1 MSRNWKNAVLRARN
15 RIVENWPIKITAL
28 VLAAIVWAAVAAQ
41 EPTTQLIA
49 VDLEVEPP
57 SGRTRTSQLPTVQ
70 VLYSGTAR
78 ELLKLYAQPPVI
90 RKVLPDTISG
100 SSYTIDLEVSDL
112 LVPDDAA
119 VRAQRIEPR
128 SFTIQLDDVVER
140 TVPVAAQ
147 VVIRPDSGYELFGDI
162 GVTPGT
168 VTVYGARA
176 ELNGVDTVYTESRS
190 FDRAREP
197 ISASVAIDTTLV
209 GAVRLSHTTVEISAD
224 VASISERVL
233 LGVPVVI
240 RSDQAGPWSS
250 YPPAVIVT
258 VRGRATRIA
267 ELTRDSVGV
276 QALFSG
282 DPSDSIA
289 VLQVTAPAE
298 IRAWA
303 SPDTVVIRR
312 GGNG

>member
-1 MSRNWKNAVLRARN
+1 MSRNWKSAVLRARD
-15 RIVENWPIKITAL
+15 RVFENGPIKITAL

-49 VDLEVEPP
+49 VDLEVQPP
-57 SGRTRTSQLPTVQ
+57 SGRTRTSELPTVQ

-90 RKVLPDTISG
+90 RKVLLDTISG
-100 SSYTIDLEVSDL
+100 SSYTIDLELSDL

-128 SFTIQLDDVVER
+128 SVTVQLDDVVER
-140 TVPVAAQ
+140 TVPVVAQ
-147 VVIRPDSGYELFGDI
+147 VVIHPDSGYEIFGDI
-162 GVTPGT
+162 GVTPGS

-176 ELNGVDTVYTESRS
+176 QIDGVDAVYTESRS
-190 FDRAREP
+190 FERVREP
-197 ISASVAIDTTLV
+197 VSAPVLIDTTLLR
-209 GAVRLSHTTVEISAD
+209 AVRLSHSTVEISAD
-224 VASISERVL
+224 VAAVSERVL

-258 VRGRATRIA
+258 VRGRAARIA

-276 QALFSG
+276 QAPFSG
-282 DPSDSIA
+282 NPSDSIA

-312 GGNG
+312 EGND